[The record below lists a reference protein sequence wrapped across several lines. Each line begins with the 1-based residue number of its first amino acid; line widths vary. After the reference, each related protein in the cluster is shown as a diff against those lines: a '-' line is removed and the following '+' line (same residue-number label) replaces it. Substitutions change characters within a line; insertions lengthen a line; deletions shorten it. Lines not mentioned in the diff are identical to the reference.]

1 MTLFINSAT
10 YRILLAKIR
19 SGDLNGFTAACSF
32 ADATI
37 WEERDEQGRHLIHH
51 AALAGN
57 AKFIEE
63 MTARGARTDV
73 TDNDKQTPY
82 SLAKSKSRKQA
93 MAALAP
99 PRPAAATTA
108 EPAGESDAASV
119 AITGPRTF
127 RVTLKAGTF
136 PGRPARA

>member
-19 SGDLNGFTAACSF
+19 SGDFNGFAAACSL

-37 WEERDEQGRHLIHH
+37 WGERDEQGRHLIHH

-73 TDNDKQTPY
+73 TDNDNQTPY

-99 PRPAAATTA
+99 PKPISAMTV
-108 EPAGESDAASV
+108 EPAGDGDAASV
-119 AITGPRTF
+119 TITGPKTF
-127 RVTLKAGTF
+127 RVTLKAVTF